1 MHQAKPQLEAEF
13 ETCFDCRPVMGML
26 KDLDIQ
32 ALILTS
38 ERASQSGEQKGE
50 SAHLQNWL
58 TNHRTVKRHGT
69 RATKNQ

>member
-1 MHQAKPQLEAEF
+1 
-13 ETCFDCRPVMGML
+13 MGML